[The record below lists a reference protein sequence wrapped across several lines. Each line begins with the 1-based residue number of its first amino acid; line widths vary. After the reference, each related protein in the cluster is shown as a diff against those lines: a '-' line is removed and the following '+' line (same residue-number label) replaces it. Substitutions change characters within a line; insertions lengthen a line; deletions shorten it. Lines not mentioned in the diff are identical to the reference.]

1 MKSILK
7 SVVMGIALGATF
19 FFLPGIIFAMI
30 VFGIFFKIIFRG
42 RMRHQMGN
50 HRLAFA
56 DKIRNMSEEEFGQ
69 FKTNFGSRNFGPNCN
84 SRNNLITK

>member
-19 FFLPGIIFAMI
+19 FFLPAFIFGMLL
-30 VFGIFFKIIFRG
+30 FGLFFKIMFRS
-42 RMRHQMGN
+42 RMKHHFAN

-69 FKTNFGSRNFGPNCN
+69 FKANFDSRNFSTCCNSSTNCN
-84 SRNNLITK
+84 N

>member
-1 MKSILK
+1 
-7 SVVMGIALGATF
+7 MGIALGATL
-19 FFLPGIIFAMI
+19 FFLPGIIFGML
-30 VFGIFFKIIFRG
+30 VFGLFFKIMFRG

-69 FKTNFGSRNFGPNCN
+69 FKTNFVSQNFRQCSNPRNNCN
-84 SRNNLITK
+84 NK